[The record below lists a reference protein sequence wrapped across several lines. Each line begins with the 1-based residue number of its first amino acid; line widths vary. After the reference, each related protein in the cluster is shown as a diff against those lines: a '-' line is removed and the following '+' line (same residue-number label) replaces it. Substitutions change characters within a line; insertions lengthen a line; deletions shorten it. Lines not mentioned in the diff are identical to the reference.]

1 MGRGEQSAVSSQQ
14 SWRLTTADGEQSAVS
29 SQQPWRLT
37 TADGE
42 QSAVRSQQSCRL
54 TTADCSSSVG
64 RVGWTVCVAVALLCL
79 ASLRAA
85 DGLDVRALATD
96 IDQFLL
102 REVTTHFAA
111 IPTLDPL
118 PDRVLAAKTI
128 GEFSWGTFM
137 RALAAESQ
145 HAGAARLA
153 DRDVAQWIGRMGLIE
168 ARAGSKAFSQLYAA
182 LALQHFAEDLD
193 RNAVWQQLSPAE
205 RDEWRSLLDVKR
217 FYDPV
222 RRQVIDL
229 PENYLG
235 VAARVGAIG
244 FRVGLTHDRAPLDA
258 LIDRAA
264 EPFAQGRLY
273 SDDSPPTGRFDRYS
287 NEYAR
292 YVWDAASQA
301 DRQDILARLG
311 PSLTAQMRLWWDL
324 VDGDDGYGY
333 PWGRSLG
340 IVSYLDT
347 LEIVAFVAKHPEFR
361 PAPLADLVSLY
372 ARAWNYLR
380 HDFKDQ
386 THLLSLFDYGRGNY
400 SYINLDREW
409 QQTTGFFGKAIVAE
423 GTLMSVLERE
433 RLATYPERPAL
444 PPVRRFEFFRR
455 QGDRVAGVWVVRQ
468 SPTIRFAL
476 PITTGTRPG
485 VADYLPAPH
494 GLPGFSVPVERDVPA
509 LVPFLEL
516 ADGRTIV
523 AGDGADEIDAS
534 PDAREL
540 RVVWRRWAQLGTK
553 SGQLVDPGL
562 TSEVRWTLTDSALE
576 RRETLT
582 ASAPIT
588 IRSWRVIVPTTNTT
602 TLVTGE
608 GALLSGGS
616 APLRVPVTPP
626 WPQVIGRVQAT
637 GNSPLGRG
645 ARGAVPIHLV
655 YEARDVRIA
664 PGQPI
669 TWQLTLRPGT

>member
-1 MGRGEQSAVSSQQ
+1 VLARHVAQAFRPARGHQAALKGCAT
-14 SWRLTTADGEQSAVS
+14 R
-29 SQQPWRLT
+29 
-37 TADGE
+37 
-42 QSAVRSQQSCRL
+42 
-54 TTADCSSSVG
+54 G
-64 RVGWTVCVAVALLCL
+64 RVVGFVVLMAGLVCFVPM
-79 ASLRAA
+79 RAA
-85 DGLDVRALATD
+85 DGLDVRALARD

-102 REVTTHFAA
+102 REVTAHFAA
-111 IPTLDPL
+111 IPTLDPA
-118 PDRVLAAKTI
+118 PDRVLTAKTI

-182 LALQHFAEDLD
+182 LALQHFGEDLH

-222 RRQVIDL
+222 KRQVIDL

-244 FRVGLTHDRAPLDA
+244 YRVGLTRDRAPLDA

-301 DRQDILARLG
+301 DRQDILARLR
-311 PSLTAQMRLWWDL
+311 PSLTTQLRLWWDL

-347 LEIVAFVAKHPEFR
+347 LEIVAFAAKHSEFR

-409 QQTTGFFGKAIVAE
+409 QQTTGFFGKAVVAHSM
-423 GTLMSVLERE
+423 LMPVLDRE
-433 RLATYPERPAL
+433 RFTTYPERPAL
-444 PPVRRFEFFRR
+444 EPVRRFEFFR
-455 QGDRVAGVWVVRQ
+455 QQSDRVAGVWVVRQ
-468 SPTIRFAL
+468 SAAMRFAL

-494 GLPGFSVPVERDVPA
+494 GLPGVAAPVERDIPA
-509 LVPFLEL
+509 LVPYLEL

-523 AGDGADEIDAS
+523 AGDGADEIHTS

-540 RVVWRRWAQLGTK
+540 RVVWRRWAQIGTK
-553 SGQLVDPGL
+553 SGQLLDPGV
-562 TSEVRWTLTDSALE
+562 TSVVRWTLTDSALE

-582 ASAPIT
+582 VSSPIT
-588 IRSWRVIVPTTNTT
+588 LRSWRVLVPTTNVTAVTT
-602 TLVTGE
+602 DA
-608 GALLSGGS
+608 GALLTGGGT
-616 APLRVPVTPP
+616 PLRVLVERP
-626 WPQVIGRVQAT
+626 WAQVSGSVQAT

-655 YEARDVRIA
+655 YEARDVQLT

-669 TWQLTLRPGT
+669 TWQLTLRPAI

>member
-1 MGRGEQSAVSSQQ
+1 M
-14 SWRLTTADGEQSAVS
+14 
-29 SQQPWRLT
+29 
-37 TADGE
+37 
-42 QSAVRSQQSCRL
+42 
-54 TTADCSSSVG
+54 G
-64 RVGWTVCVAVALLCL
+64 RVGLTSACIVAALVCL
-79 ASLRAA
+79 APLRAA
-85 DGLDVRALATD
+85 DGLDVRALGRD

-102 REVTTHFAA
+102 REVTAHFTA
-111 IPTLDPL
+111 IETLDP
-118 PDRVLAAKTI
+118 PPERVLAAKTT

-145 HAGAARLA
+145 HANAPRLA

-182 LALQHFAEDLD
+182 LALQHFGEDLN
-193 RNAVWQQLSPAE
+193 RNGVWQQLSPAE

-222 RRQVIDL
+222 KRQVIDL

-244 FRVGLTHDRAPLDA
+244 YRVGLTRDRAPLDA

-292 YVWDAASQA
+292 YVWDAAAQA
-301 DRQDILARLG
+301 DRQDILTRLR
-311 PSLTAQMRLWWDL
+311 PSLTAQLRLWWDL

-347 LEIVAFVAKHPEFR
+347 LEIVAFAAKFAEFR

-380 HDFKDQ
+380 HDFKDG

-409 QQTTGFFGKAIVAE
+409 QQTTGFFGKAVVAH
-423 GTLMSVLERE
+423 GTLMPVLERE
-433 RLATYPERPAL
+433 RLATYPDKPAL
-444 PPVRRFEFFRR
+444 QPVRRFEFFSK
-455 QGDRVAGVWVVRQ
+455 GDRTAGVWIVRQ
-468 SPTIRFAL
+468 SPTMRFAL

-494 GLPGFSVPVERDVPA
+494 GLPGVAVPVERDVPA
-509 LVPFLEL
+509 LVPYLEL

-523 AGDGADEIDAS
+523 AGDGADEIAAS
-534 PDAREL
+534 ADAREL
-540 RVVWRRWAQLGTK
+540 RVVWKRWAQLGAK

-562 TSEVRWTLTDSALE
+562 TSEVRWTLSDSALE
-576 RRETLT
+576 RHETLT
-582 ASAPIT
+582 ASAPIA
-588 IRSWRVIVPTTNTT
+588 IKNWRVVVPTTNTT
-602 TLVTGE
+602 AQTTDA
-608 GALLSGGS
+608 GALLVGGH
-616 APLRVPVTPP
+616 APVRVTMTRP
-626 WPQVIGRVQAT
+626 WPQVGATVQAT
-637 GNSPLGRG
+637 GNSAMGRG
-645 ARGAVPIHLV
+645 ARGAVPLHLV

-664 PGQPI
+664 PGQPV
-669 TWQLTLRPGT
+669 TWQLTVQPER